1 MKQMLLGQCSV
12 FFAQLEVRLWRSAI
26 APMSLLTTLGLVSSL
41 WLGQAAIAPQA
52 AQAYTSR
59 VSLFLT
65 RELGESYETLI
76 RRAEIT
82 ARAGAQRSFDA
93 DLLVTEVTITVVGEN
108 QGISVPILTLDA
120 TREQWRNRP
129 DAQYWS
135 TYYPDA
141 RALLGVTTP
150 SPSTPE
156 TSPPRPP
163 AQEAP
168 NL

>member
-1 MKQMLLGQCSV
+1 MKRLFLGYGYAILNTLQG
-12 FFAQLEVRLWRSAI
+12 RSGRTAAGTI
-26 APMSLLTTLGLVSSL
+26 GLISILGSAGGV
-41 WLGQAAIAPQA
+41 WLGQAAIAPQSA
-52 AQAYTSR
+52 HAYTSR

-65 RELGESYETLI
+65 RELGERYTTLI

-93 DLLVTEVTITVVGEN
+93 DLLVTEVIITVVGEN
-108 QGISVPILTLDA
+108 QGISVPILTLQA

-129 DAQYWS
+129 EPQYWS

-141 RALLGVTTP
+141 RDLLGVPAPAPLDPDSSTAPTP
-150 SPSTPE
+150 G
-156 TSPPRPP
+156 
-163 AQEAP
+163 QIAP